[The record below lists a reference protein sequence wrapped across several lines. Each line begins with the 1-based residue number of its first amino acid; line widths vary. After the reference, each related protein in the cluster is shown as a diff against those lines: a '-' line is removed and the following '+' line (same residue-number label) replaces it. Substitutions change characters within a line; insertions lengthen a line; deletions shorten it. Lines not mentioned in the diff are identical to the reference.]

1 MKFLKQRHYLQ
12 IIIAF
17 HLLLWAI
24 CLYFFK
30 GPYVEL
36 QSQAP
41 LAGDFVNTEGINI
54 YRIIGEI
61 LSTFAITA
69 FGFNLF
75 MSTKAKWV
83 EKLFGGLDKMY
94 MVHRRTAI
102 IASIAIILHFIVV
115 PRDKTVPG
123 PFVLDM
129 GLGNVLG
136 IAAILLILIGVIISA
151 LPYFKRVLKYDKWL
165 KTHKFMG
172 VFYLFAVVHAFLVPS
187 LIKELPLVSAYV
199 FVVSILGVGAWV
211 YKAFFYAYFNPKLDY
226 TVISSESVNDD
237 TSVIVLKPVNQRLRF
252 VAGQFSF
259 VEFPTIS
266 KGEEHPF
273 SISSKPSDEIM
284 RFHIKGLGDYTN
296 GLADR
301 LKPGDPAKVEGP
313 FGHFTNQYIDKL
325 DQIWIAGGIGIAPF
339 LSMANDITNEKVK
352 LFYCVATPDQANNV
366 DELEAL
372 AAKNPNFEFI
382 LWDSD
387 AKDFLNADKLGI
399 SDFNKYGYLMCGP
412 AGLKQSLTKQLKKK
426 GVSDKEIY
434 EEEFGFR

>member
-1 MKFLKQRHYLQ
+1 MKFLKQKIYLQ
-12 IIIAF
+12 IIIGF
-17 HLLLWAI
+17 HLFLWAI
-24 CLYFFK
+24 SLYFFK
-30 GPYVEL
+30 DSYVEL
-36 QSQAP
+36 NSQSP
-41 LAGDFVNTEGINI
+41 FFGEIVNTEGISTL
-54 YRIIGEI
+54 RIIGEI

-75 MSTKAKWV
+75 MATKARWV

-102 IASIAIILHFIVV
+102 IGSVAIFLHFLII
-115 PRDKTVPG
+115 PRDKSVPG
-123 PFVLDM
+123 PFVMEL
-129 GLGNVLG
+129 GLGNILG
-136 IAAILLILIGVIISA
+136 MMALFLILTGVIISA
-151 LPYFKRVLKYDKWL
+151 VPYFKRVLKYDKWL
-165 KTHKFMG
+165 KIHKFMG
-172 VFYLFAVVHAFLVPS
+172 LFYLFAVIHAFLVSS
-187 LIKELPLVSAYV
+187 LIKQLPLISAYV
-199 FVVSILGVGAWV
+199 FVVAILGVGAWI
-211 YKAFFYAYFNPKLDY
+211 YKAFFYDRFNPKLDF
-226 TVISSESVNDD
+226 TVISSKIENDN

-252 VAGQFSF
+252 VAGQFAF

-273 SISSKPSDEIM
+273 SISSKPSDENM
-284 RFHIKGLGDYTN
+284 RFHIKGLGDYTT

-301 LKPGDPAKVEGP
+301 LKPGDPARVEGS

-352 LFYCVATPDQANNV
+352 LFYCVATPDQANSI

-387 AKDFLNADKLGI
+387 SRGFLNVDGFDI
-399 SDFNKYGYLMCGP
+399 SDFNKYAYLMCGP
-412 AGLKQSLTKQLKKK
+412 GGLKQSLTRQLEEK